1 MRGRILCRVR
11 GRREGIC
18 MVAESCHQTSEGIG
32 LMASFSRERNKKI
45 YLYSKQGTVDAA
57 TVRSKIHI

>member
-1 MRGRILCRVR
+1 
-11 GRREGIC
+11 